1 MTSSINTNY
10 GASVALQS
18 LNATSSALQ
27 MTQNRISTGLKIATA
42 KDNGAIW
49 AIAESQKAQNSAL
62 DTVKDSLNNG
72 KSVID
77 TTVSAGTQLTDI
89 LKQMK
94 QKALAASDAGVTD
107 DSRTQYQNEF
117 NKLAQTYS
125 NIIAS
130 ATFNG
135 VNQIDSGSTSISA
148 LGSANGKVTV
158 SSGHTKLDASTVFGT
173 VAGAVTAGSGGT
185 ADTLAGAANWTGAGG
200 ATNAATAMAKID
212 TALSTVTSAM
222 SGFGVDS
229 KAMDNQLTV
238 VSSLQ
243 DSLTNGVGNLV
254 DADVAKESANLT
266 ALQTKQQLG
275 VQALS
280 IANSSSSILLSLF
293 RG

>member
-1 MTSSINTNY
+1 MSNSINTNY
-10 GASVALQS
+10 GATVALQA
-18 LNATSSALQ
+18 LNATNAALQ
-27 MTQNRISTGLKIATA
+27 TTQDRISTGLKVATA
-42 KDNGAIW
+42 KDNGAVW
-49 AIAESQKAQNSAL
+49 AIAQAQTSQNSAL
-62 DTVKDSLNNG
+62 DAVKDSLNNA

-77 TTVSAGTQLTDI
+77 TTVSAGSQLTDI
-89 LKQMK
+89 LNQMK

-107 DSRTQYQNEF
+107 DSRTQYEDEF

-125 NIIAS
+125 NIVAS

-148 LGSANGKVTV
+148 LGSANGKITVT
-158 SSGHTKLDASTVFGT
+158 SAHTKLDASTVFGT

-185 ADTLAGAANWTGAGG
+185 ADTVAGATNWTGTGG

-212 TALSTVTSAM
+212 TALTSVTAAM

-229 KAMDNQLTV
+229 KAMDNQLTA
-238 VSSLQ
+238 VSNLQ
-243 DSLTNGVGNLV
+243 DSLTTGVGNLV
-254 DADVAKESANLT
+254 DADMAKESANLT

-280 IANSSSSILLSLF
+280 VANSSSSILLSLF
-293 RG
+293 RS

>member
-1 MTSSINTNY
+1 MSNSINTNY
-10 GASVALQS
+10 GATVALQS
-18 LNATSSALQ
+18 LTATNNALQ
-27 MTQNRISTGLKIATA
+27 TTQNRISTGLKIATA

-49 AIAESQKAQNSAL
+49 AIAQTQTAQNSAL
-62 DTVKDSLNNG
+62 DAVKDSLNNA

-77 TTVSAGTQLTDI
+77 TTVSAGSQLSDI
-89 LKQMK
+89 LQQMK

-107 DSRTQYQNEF
+107 ASRTQYQNEF

-135 VNQIDSGSTSISA
+135 VNQIDSGTTSISA

-158 SSGHTKLDASTVFGT
+158 SSSHTKLDAKTVFGAT
-173 VAGAVTAGSGGT
+173 GVVAVTAGTGGQ
-185 ADTLAGAANWTGAGG
+185 ADQVATGTSWADGTG
-200 ATNAATAMAKID
+200 SAAATAMAKID
-212 TALSTVTSAM
+212 TALTSVTNAM

-229 KAMDNQLTV
+229 KAMDNQLTS
-238 VSSLQ
+238 VSNLQ

-254 DADVAKESANLT
+254 DADMAKESANLT

-280 IANSSSSILLSLF
+280 VANSSSSVLLSLF

>member
-1 MTSSINTNY
+1 MSSSINTNY
-10 GASVALQS
+10 GAAVALQS
-18 LNATSSALQ
+18 LNATSAALQ

-49 AIAESQKAQNSAL
+49 AIAEAQKTQNSAL
-62 DTVKDSLNNG
+62 DTVKDSLNNA

-77 TTVSAGTQLTDI
+77 TTVSAGAQMSDI

-107 DSRTQYQNEF
+107 ASRTQYQNEF

-125 NIIAS
+125 NIVAS

-135 VNQIDSGSTSISA
+135 VNQIDSGSSSISA

-158 SSGHTKLDASTVFGT
+158 SSGHTSLDASTVFGT
-173 VAGAVTAGSGGT
+173 VAGTVTAGVGGA
-185 ADTLAGAANWTGAGG
+185 ADSVAGATNWIGAGG

-212 TALSTVTSAM
+212 AALTSVTSAM

-229 KAMDNQLTV
+229 KAMDNQISV
-238 VSSLQ
+238 ISSLQ
-243 DSLTNGVGNLV
+243 DSLTNGVGSLV

-293 RG
+293 RA